1 MKDVKNFIITFWYSY
16 LLAFLSVAYG
26 FQLLLEPEI
35 IGAYKTYERLR
46 DSFGDNAVGLVFIL
60 LGILYF
66 IATTFSI
73 KKLRSFLLPI
83 FSALWMFFSLSFR
96 FADTS
101 NTVWIFCLGMVALCI
116 GISLRGDYAYESN

>member
-1 MKDVKNFIITFWYSY
+1 MKGTKQFIIKFWYSY
-16 LLAFLSVAYG
+16 LLAFLSIAYG

-46 DSFGDNAVGLVFIL
+46 DSFGDNAVGLIFIL
-60 LGILYF
+60 LGTMYF
-66 IATTFSI
+66 IATTFRI
-73 KKLRSFLLPI
+73 KKVRSFILPI

-116 GISLRGDYAYESN
+116 GISLRGDYAYESH